1 MLDWIAKYWLEVV
14 FSVVIGFFGW
24 ALKSIKK
31 ELKHY
36 QELLDN
42 EEKGA
47 YVQVIDRKLQP
58 IDTRVRDVER
68 NVDYIIDSYRFR
80 IITLCQLAIDKTYMS
95 QNDFDQLTEMFKL
108 YTSLNTKNS
117 SDYSIVAEYF
127 TKAKALPIK
136 SYEEI
141 ERIRREKEH
150 LEIQRIVKEEFEDF
164 KQFLLENKKEGNSL
178 L

>member
-1 MLDWIAKYWLEVV
+1 MLEWFAKYWLEVL
-14 FSVVIGFFGW
+14 FSGIISFFAW
-24 ALKSIKK
+24 ALKDIRK
-31 ELKHY
+31 EMKHY

-47 YVQVIDRKLQP
+47 YTQVIDKKLQP
-58 IDTRVRDVER
+58 IDNRVKDVER
-68 NVDYIIDSYRFR
+68 NIDYIIDSYRFR
-80 IITLCQLAIDKTYMS
+80 IITLCQLAIDKTFLS

-108 YTSLNTKNS
+108 YTSLNTKNNT
-117 SDYSIVAEYF
+117 DYTIVVEYY

-150 LEIQRIVKEEFEDF
+150 LEIQRIVKEEFEEF
-164 KQFLLENKKEGNSL
+164 KQFLIESKNDGNSL
-178 L
+178 I